1 MDITRDASGAIG
13 LTTDGD
19 AVVWYINEQNVT
31 VKNTDTTITII
42 FENRVL
48 ELPIE
53 GLTINGTPF
62 SGNGKQGAEL
72 VATTVFYGI

>member
-1 MDITRDASGAIG
+1 MDITRDASGAIA

-19 AVVWYINEQNVT
+19 SVVWYINVQDVS
-31 VKNTDTTITII
+31 VKNTDTTITVV
-42 FENRVL
+42 FTKRVL
-48 ELPIE
+48 DLPIE

-62 SGNGKQGAEL
+62 AGTPKEGAEL